1 MAPRLTDE
9 QARALTLTD
18 NSVSWRVASDA
29 RGFLAAG
36 YALMLQVAHPTVSSG
51 VRDHSNFLN
60 EPWAR
65 LWRTVD
71 YVNLTVYAGQDAIE
85 VTRRLRELHRSI
97 KGGNPDGTKY
107 HALEP
112 EAYAWVQGTLVYTV
126 VTANARFVKKL
137 STEDTE
143 RLYREWVGL
152 GRLLGVREGDLPADW
167 AGFLSYFNEM
177 VETRL
182 KRTETGEVVLRS
194 IAKPPRPDELPKWTE
209 PLWRVASL
217 PLRHLLMLCTVGM
230 LPPVLRERYGL
241 RWTWW
246 QERELRAI
254 TAVSRALTP
263 ILPGFVKIT
272 GPRYLTMR
280 ARALRHNPLVPR
292 ESVNISV

>member
-9 QARALTLTD
+9 QAKALTLSE
-18 NSVSWRVASDA
+18 NSVSWRCASDA
-29 RGFLAAG
+29 RGFLLAG

-71 YVNLTVYAGQDAIE
+71 YVALTVYAGHDAIE

-97 KGGNPDGTKY
+97 RGDNPDGTKY

-126 VTANARFVKKL
+126 VTANARFVKPL

-143 RLYREWVGL
+143 ALYREWVGL
-152 GRLLGVREGDLPADW
+152 GRLLGVREGDLPEDW
-167 AGFLSYFNEM
+167 AGFLDYFTEM
-177 VETRL
+177 VDAKLR
-182 KRTETGEVVLRS
+182 RTETGEVVLRS
-194 IAKPPRPDELPKWTE
+194 LARPPRPAELPQWTE
-209 PLWRVASL
+209 PLWRAASL
-217 PLRHLLMLCTVGM
+217 PLRHLLMLCTVGL

-241 RWTWW
+241 RWNRW

-254 TAVSRALTP
+254 AAVSRALNP
-263 ILPGFVKIT
+263 VLPRFVKVT
-272 GPRYLTMR
+272 GPRYLAMR
-280 ARALRHNPLVPR
+280 ANALRHNPLVP
-292 ESVNISV
+292 SKAANISV